1 MNRSTCVYVRIE
13 REDQDQG
20 TRKLPGSEKER
31 KKKLMCGKYEEAEDI
46 FPKWR

>member
-13 REDQDQG
+13 REDQG
-20 TRKLPGSEKER
+20 TRKLPGSEKKR
-31 KKKLMCGKYEEAEDI
+31 KKKLMCGKSSEAEDM